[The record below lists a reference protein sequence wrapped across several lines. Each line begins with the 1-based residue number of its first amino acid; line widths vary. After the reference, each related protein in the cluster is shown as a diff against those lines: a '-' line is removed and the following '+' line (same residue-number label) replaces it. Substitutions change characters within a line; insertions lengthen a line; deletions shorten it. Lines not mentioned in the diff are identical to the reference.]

1 MITSKQRAY
10 LRSLASHIDASFQL
24 GKEVK
29 TDAFVKQLE
38 TALEKR
44 ELIKITVL
52 DTAMVDIR
60 ETAEEIAKDTRS
72 NLVQVIGKKVVLYR
86 PAKHKKARHIELPSA
101 K

>member
-24 GKEVK
+24 GKEGK
-29 TDAFVKQLE
+29 SDAFVKQLE

-60 ETAEEIAKDTRS
+60 ETAEEIAKETRS

-86 PAKHKKARHIELPSA
+86 PSKDKKARHIELPSA

>member
-10 LRSLASHIDASFQL
+10 LRSLASRIDASFQL
-24 GKEVK
+24 GKEGK
-29 TDAFVKQLE
+29 SEAFVKQLE

-60 ETAEEIAKDTRS
+60 ETAEEIAKETRS

-86 PAKHKKARHIELPSA
+86 PAKDKKARHIELPSA

>member
-24 GKEVK
+24 GKEGK

-86 PAKHKKARHIELPSA
+86 PAKDKKARHIELPSA